1 MIEGKNRNNS
11 EKSYREI
18 FLDSSSS
25 LKDFSLDRR
34 KYHKKYIL
42 NESVEEEDTLASKMG
57 KLVETLLLEE
67 EKFDEKFHIS
77 ACAVAPSGLML
88 KFVESL
94 YSIFKENTDE
104 EGNVTKEF
112 SEMLKE
118 AYIRSGYKISFERVI
133 KDFEGGDNEIY
144 FNEIL
149 RVRTKGLI
157 VVTPSDIA
165 NAEKIVNELKTNPIT
180 ADIVNLV
187 SSSRYTVYTQCQ
199 VEDFEIDGLPMKAMM
214 DLVHIDHFK
223 KTILVYDLKTVWAVE
238 TFMKEYYLYRRAYIQ
253 AYTYYQ
259 AAKKLAEQLED
270 ETGEEYEVLPI
281 KFIVCDSINYYS
293 PLIYELS
300 DYNIAEAYTG
310 FEYKGYDY
318 PGVQNIIKDLKWTLK
333 NNIWNIS
340 RENYENLGRVKLK

>member
-1 MIEGKNRNNS
+1 MIEGKNRNQNES
-11 EKSYREI
+11 SYRDV

-25 LKDFSLDRR
+25 LKIFSQDRR
-34 KYHKKYIL
+34 KYYKLFIAH
-42 NESVEEEDTLASKMG
+42 EPVDEEDTVASKMG
-57 KLVETLLLEE
+57 KLCETLLLEP
-67 EKFDEKFHIS
+67 EKFDEKFHVS
-77 ACAVAPSGLML
+77 ACAVSPSGLML

-104 EGNVTKEF
+104 EGNVIKEF

-118 AYIRSGYKISFERVI
+118 AYIKSGYKISFERVI

-187 SSSRYTVYTQCQ
+187 SSSRYTVYTQLQ

-214 DLVHIDHFK
+214 DLVHICHFK
-223 KTILVYDLKTVWAVE
+223 KTVQVFDLKCIWSIE
-238 TFMKEYYLYRRAYIQ
+238 GFFRDYYLYRRAYIQ

-259 AAKKLAEQLED
+259 AAKKLAEQLEE

-300 DYNIAEAYTG
+300 SFDIAEAYVG
-310 FEYKGYDY
+310 FEYKGYEY
-318 PGVQNIIKDLKWTLK
+318 PGVQTIIQDLKFALRE
-333 NNIWNIS
+333 NIWNIS
-340 RENYENLGRVKLK
+340 RENYENNGRVKLK